1 MSSYVPVLVAR
12 NSYQER
18 LYDGREEDW
27 HNSSTAGGC
36 SVDPES
42 GLVVPIRRR
51 VSILACSSNQM
62 AIFGLSTGS
71 VCEIF
76 N

>member
-18 LYDGREEDW
+18 LYDGREEEW
-27 HNSSTAGGC
+27 HNSPTAGGC
-36 SVDPES
+36 SIDPES
-42 GLVVPIRRR
+42 GIVVPIRR

-62 AIFGLSTGS
+62 AIFSLSIQE
-71 VCEIF
+71 VIF